1 MATDPNDPGAGFDA
15 AALEAAVART
25 SAELERA
32 AKRFST
38 TVVGGLKQAV
48 VEGKRLDGVLA
59 AAARSISASVLKAAL
74 KPLGETL
81 LGGAGGLGTSILGAA
96 AAGAVKTAGNLLP
109 FAEGGVIGAPA
120 TFPLGG
126 GRTGLAG
133 EAGPEAILPL
143 ARGPDGRLGVSTGG
157 GAPVQVTMTVNTPD
171 AESFR
176 RSEAQLT
183 AMLARAVG
191 RGRRGN

>member
-1 MATDPNDPGAGFDA
+1 MADDPNDTGAGFDA
-15 AALEAAVART
+15 EALEAAVART
-25 SAELERA
+25 SGELERA
-32 AKRFST
+32 AERFSS
-38 TVVGGLKQAV
+38 TVVGGLRSAV
-48 VEGKRLDGVLA
+48 VEGRRLDQVLA
-59 AAARSISASVLKAAL
+59 SAARSISASVLKAAL

-81 LGGAGGLGTSILGAA
+81 FGGGGGLGGSILSAA

-120 TFPLGG
+120 TFPLPG

-143 ARGPDGRLGVSTGG
+143 SRGPDGRLGVSTSG
-157 GAPVQVTMTVNTPD
+157 GAPVSVTVNVTTPD
-171 AESFR
+171 ADSFR
-176 RSEAQLT
+176 RSEAQVT

-191 RGRRGN
+191 RGRRGS

>member
-1 MATDPNDPGAGFDA
+1 MATDPNEPGAGFDA
-15 AALEAAVART
+15 DALEAAVART
-25 SAELERA
+25 SSELERA
-32 AKRFST
+32 AERFST
-38 TVVGGLKQAV
+38 TVVSGLRSAV
-48 VEGKRLDGVLA
+48 VEGRRLDRVLA
-59 AAARSISASVLKAAL
+59 SAARSISASVLKAAL
-74 KPLGETL
+74 KSLGEAL
-81 LGGAGGLGTSILGAA
+81 IGGSGLGGSILSAA

-109 FAEGGVIGAPA
+109 FAEGGVIGTPA

-143 ARGPDGRLGVSTGG
+143 TRGPDGRLGVTAAG
-157 GAPVQVTMTVNTPD
+157 GAPVHVTMTVTTPD

-176 RSEAQLT
+176 RSEAQVT

>member
-1 MATDPNDPGAGFDA
+1 MADDPNDTGAGFDPD
-15 AALEAAVART
+15 ALETSVART

-32 AKRFST
+32 AERFSA
-38 TVVGGLKQAV
+38 TVVSGLKSAV
-48 VEGKRLDGVLA
+48 VEGRRLDRVLA
-59 AAARSISASVLKAAL
+59 SAARSISASVLKAAL
-74 KPLGETL
+74 KPLGEAL
-81 LGGAGGLGTSILGAA
+81 IGGSGLGGSILGAA

-143 ARGPDGRLGVSTGG
+143 SRGPDGRLGVSASG
-157 GAPVQVTMTVNTPD
+157 GAPVHVTMTVTTPD

-176 RSEAQLT
+176 RSEAQVT

-191 RGRRGN
+191 RGRRGS

>member
-1 MATDPNDPGAGFDA
+1 MATDPNEPGAGFDA
-15 AALEAAVART
+15 DALEAAVART
-25 SAELERA
+25 SSELERA
-32 AKRFST
+32 AERFSS
-38 TVVGGLKQAV
+38 TVVGGLRSAV
-48 VEGKRLDGVLA
+48 VEGRRLDQVLA
-59 AAARSISASVLKAAL
+59 SAARSISASVLKAAL
-74 KPLGETL
+74 KPLGEAL
-81 LGGAGGLGTSILGAA
+81 IGGSGLGGSILSAA

-109 FAEGGVIGAPA
+109 FAEGGVIGTPA

-126 GRTGLAG
+126 GRSGLAG

-143 ARGPDGRLGVSTGG
+143 TRGPDGRLGVTAAG
-157 GAPVQVTMTVNTPD
+157 GAPVHVTMTVTTPD

-176 RSEAQLT
+176 RSEAQVT

>member
-1 MATDPNDPGAGFDA
+1 MADDPNETGVAFDTE
-15 AALEAAVART
+15 ALDAAVART

-32 AKRFST
+32 AERFSA
-38 TVVGGLKQAV
+38 TVVGGLRSAV
-48 VEGKRLDGVLA
+48 VEGRRLDRVLA
-59 AAARSISASVLKAAL
+59 SAARSISASVLKAAL

-81 LGGAGGLGTSILGAA
+81 LGGTGGIGGSILNAA

-109 FAEGGVIGAPA
+109 FAEGGVIGTPTA
-120 TFPLGG
+120 FPLGG

-143 ARGPDGRLGVSTGG
+143 SRGPDGKLGVSAGG
-157 GAPVQVTMTVNTPD
+157 GAPVHVTMTVNTPD

-176 RSEAQLT
+176 RSEAQVT

-191 RGRRGN
+191 RGRRGS

>member
-1 MATDPNDPGAGFDA
+1 MATDPNEPGAGFDA
-15 AALEAAVART
+15 DALEAAVART
-25 SAELERA
+25 SSELERA
-32 AKRFST
+32 AERFSS
-38 TVVGGLKQAV
+38 TVVGGLRSAV
-48 VEGKRLDGVLA
+48 VEGRRLDQVLA
-59 AAARSISASVLKAAL
+59 SAARSISASVLKAAL
-74 KPLGETL
+74 KPLGEAL
-81 LGGAGGLGTSILGAA
+81 IGGSGLGGSILSAA

-109 FAEGGVIGAPA
+109 FAEGGVIGTPA

-143 ARGPDGRLGVSTGG
+143 TRGPDGRLGVTAAG
-157 GAPVQVTMTVNTPD
+157 GAPVHVTMTVTTPD

-176 RSEAQLT
+176 RSEAQVT

>member
-1 MATDPNDPGAGFDA
+1 MATDPNEPGAGFDA
-15 AALEAAVART
+15 DALEAAVART
-25 SAELERA
+25 SSELERA
-32 AKRFST
+32 VERFSS
-38 TVVGGLKQAV
+38 TVVGGLRSAV
-48 VEGKRLDGVLA
+48 VEGRRLDQVLA
-59 AAARSISASVLKAAL
+59 SAARSISASVLKAAL
-74 KPLGETL
+74 KPLGEAL
-81 LGGAGGLGTSILGAA
+81 IGGSGLGGSILSAA

-109 FAEGGVIGAPA
+109 FAEGGVIGTPA

-126 GRTGLAG
+126 GRSGLAG

-143 ARGPDGRLGVSTGG
+143 TRGPDGRLGVTAAG
-157 GAPVQVTMTVNTPD
+157 GAPVHVTMTVTTPD

-176 RSEAQLT
+176 RSEAQVT

>member
-1 MATDPNDPGAGFDA
+1 MATDPNEPGAGFDA
-15 AALEAAVART
+15 DALEAAVART
-25 SAELERA
+25 SSELERA
-32 AKRFST
+32 AERFSS
-38 TVVGGLKQAV
+38 TVVGGLRLAV
-48 VEGKRLDGVLA
+48 VEGRRLDQVLA
-59 AAARSISASVLKAAL
+59 SAARSISASVLKAAL
-74 KPLGETL
+74 KPLGEAL
-81 LGGAGGLGTSILGAA
+81 IGGSGLGGSILSAA

-109 FAEGGVIGAPA
+109 FAEGGVIGTPA

-143 ARGPDGRLGVSTGG
+143 TRGPDGRLGVTAAG
-157 GAPVQVTMTVNTPD
+157 GAPVHVTMTVTTPD

-176 RSEAQLT
+176 RSEAQVT

>member
-1 MATDPNDPGAGFDA
+1 MATDPNDPGAGLDA

-25 SAELERA
+25 SADLERA
-32 AKRFST
+32 AERFST
-38 TVVGGLKQAV
+38 TVVGGLRQAV
-48 VEGKRLDGVLA
+48 LEGKRLDGVLA

-143 ARGPDGRLGVSTGG
+143 ARGPDGRLGVSAGG
-157 GAPVQVTMTVNTPD
+157 GAAVHVTMTVNTPD

-176 RSEAQLT
+176 RSEAQVT

-191 RGRRGN
+191 RGRRGS

>member
-1 MATDPNDPGAGFDA
+1 MATDPNDPDGGFDA

-25 SAELERA
+25 STDLERA
-32 AKRFST
+32 AERFST
-38 TVVGGLKQAV
+38 TVVGGLKRAV
-48 VEGKRLDGVLA
+48 LEGKRLDSVLA
-59 AAARSISASVLKAAL
+59 SAARSISASVLKAAL

-81 LGGAGGLGTSILGAA
+81 LGNLGGLGTSLLSTAA
-96 AAGAVKTAGNLLP
+96 TGAVRTAGNLLP

-120 TFPLGG
+120 TFPLAG

-143 ARGPDGRLGVSTGG
+143 SRGPDGRLGVTAAG
-157 GAPVQVTMTVNTPD
+157 GAPVHVTMTVTTPD

-176 RSEAQLT
+176 RSEAQVT

-191 RGRRGN
+191 RGRRGS